1 LIARHVQ
8 ITLTLLLVAI
18 IVIGLY
24 LYRLQ
29 RKTEEEMRHA
39 SDIRSVAPPITGR
52 TSPITLAIAYDED
65 GVFRQ
70 RRAQAALPPD
80 PAERSREILR
90 ALFSEY
96 MQRPSP
102 HPLAA
107 GSDIKDVY
115 VLNGGLAIVDTNSA
129 FADSHPSGV
138 MVEDFTLFS
147 IIETLA
153 LNMPEIKRVKII
165 VNGRERGTLA
175 GHADLTPV
183 FDVATIH
190 QEVESLR

>member
-18 IVIGLY
+18 VAIGLY

-29 RKTEEEMRHA
+29 RETEEEMRRA
-39 SDIRSVAPPITGR
+39 SDRRSVAPPVSGPKGR
-52 TSPITLAIAYDED
+52 ITLAIAYDED
-65 GVFRQ
+65 GVFQQ
-70 RRAQAALPPD
+70 RPVQVALPTD

-90 ALFSEY
+90 TLFAEY
-96 MQRPSP
+96 MQKPSP

-107 GSDIKDVY
+107 GTDVKEVY
-115 VLNGGLAIVDTNSA
+115 LLNGDLAVVDTNSA

-138 MVEDFTLFS
+138 MVEDFTIFS

-153 LNMPEIKRVKII
+153 LNIPEIKRVKII

-175 GHADLTPV
+175 GHADLSPV

-190 QEVESLR
+190 QAVESLR